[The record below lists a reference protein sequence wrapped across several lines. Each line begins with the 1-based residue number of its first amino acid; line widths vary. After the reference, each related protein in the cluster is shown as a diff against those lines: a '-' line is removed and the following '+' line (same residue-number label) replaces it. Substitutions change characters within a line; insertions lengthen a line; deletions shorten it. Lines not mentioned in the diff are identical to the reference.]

1 MIGFVDGQSTLSFE
15 VSDVLLLVLE
25 KPRDSFICSP
35 GRTHNRIRSP
45 RLVAS
50 GQYYKVGMGSRQ
62 NRSVTFGKGLALR
75 VGYRGPCSKAVAKQ
89 TLLDAP
95 K

>member
-1 MIGFVDGQSTLSFE
+1 MWILYGDITELGKTSRGLGKRCLFFLTVLYPEIRLSGDRVINGQSTLSFE

-45 RLVAS
+45 MLAA
-50 GQYYKVGMGSRQ
+50 SRQ
-62 NRSVTFGKGLALR
+62 
-75 VGYRGPCSKAVAKQ
+75 
-89 TLLDAP
+89 
-95 K
+95 

>member
-1 MIGFVDGQSTLSFE
+1 MFWYCSVGFCRFWYCSVGFGRSYTLKSDYLVIGFVDGQSTLSFE

-25 KPRDSFICSP
+25 KPGDSFICSP

-50 GQYYKVGMGSRQ
+50 GQ
-62 NRSVTFGKGLALR
+62 
-75 VGYRGPCSKAVAKQ
+75 
-89 TLLDAP
+89 
-95 K
+95 